1 MKNIGFIGLGNMGK
15 GMSTN
20 LAKNN
25 LNVIGYDINNACY
38 EGLNDQNI
46 KTVDD
51 LKLLVEASDIIIT
64 MLPDGKVVKSVWMEI
79 IKYSKKI
86 SL

>member
-1 MKNIGFIGLGNMGK
+1 M
-15 GMSTN
+15 
-20 LAKNN
+20 
-25 LNVIGYDINNACY
+25 NVIGYDINNSCY
-38 EGLNDQNI
+38 ESLNNQNI

-51 LKLLVEASDIIIT
+51 LKSLVEASDIIIT
-64 MLPDGKVVKSVWMEI
+64 MLPDGKIVRSVWMEI